1 MDVGTSETFR
11 IYVKF
16 SLATVAGRL
25 GFLFLSEGHA
35 GMFPEG
41 SGQSVTHLEGR
52 KLLDIRHRH
61 FWYRS
66 RGSSGSRVSDYGL
79 DDRPIEVRSPAE
91 TKYFSSTLCVQT
103 GSGAHPASCPM
114 GTGGPFLGVKR
125 GRGVTLTTHPHLV
138 PRSWMSRIYISSPP
152 KRLHGV

>member
-16 SLATVAGRL
+16 SLADVAGRI

-35 GMFPEG
+35 GMCPEG

-61 FWYRS
+61 FF
-66 RGSSGSRVSDYGL
+66 G
-79 DDRPIEVRSPAE
+79 I
-91 TKYFSSTLCVQT
+91 
-103 GSGAHPASCPM
+103 GA
-114 GTGGPFLGVKR
+114 GVAQYS
-125 GRGVTLTTHPHLV
+125 V
-138 PRSWMSRIYISSPP
+138 
-152 KRLHGV
+152 